1 MKNTNYLKSI
11 TRKLLVL
18 SFIISLFLG
27 CSSEPINTAII
38 PIDKLQHNWW
48 KDRHEGVLDS
58 LVTNP
63 QLILIGNSI
72 LHSLDNKDR
81 KDVWEKHFNK
91 YNTLNMGFSGDRT
104 ENVIWR
110 LQNGELENINPKVAI
125 VLIGTNN
132 TDGNNYP
139 TINYPNEL
147 DEATWKICEIIREKL
162 HETEI
167 ILLGIFP
174 FGRNIPNFR
183 NTINQKTNELI
194 SKFHSKDEHIHYM
207 DIGDIYLNS
216 DGKIFKNVMPDFL
229 HPNAKG
235 HMLMFNKLND
245 EITKLMR
252 K

>member
-1 MKNTNYLKSI
+1 MRSNNFKFVTKGLTGVLFI
-11 TRKLLVL
+11 LFILV
-18 SFIISLFLG
+18 S
-27 CSSEPINTAII
+27 CAPKENNTAVI
-38 PIDKLQHNWW
+38 PMDKLQHNWW
-48 KDRHEGVLDS
+48 KERHEGILDS

-72 LHSLDNKDR
+72 LHSLDYEDR
-81 KDVWEKHFNK
+81 NDVWEKHLYK
-91 YNTLNMGFSGDRT
+91 YRALNMGFSGDRT

-147 DEATWKICEIIREKL
+147 EEATWKICEIIREKL
-162 HETEI
+162 PDTEI

-194 SKFHSKDEHIHYM
+194 SKFPSKYEHIHYM
-207 DIGDIYLNS
+207 DIEDIYLNS
-216 DGKIFKNVMPDFL
+216 DGKIIKNVMPDFL
-229 HPNAKG
+229 HPNAEG

-245 EITKLMR
+245 EIANLMR
-252 K
+252 R